1 MQYTI
6 VQSEAISNQAAA
18 TIRNMI
24 INGQILDGERINEVQ
39 LSKKLG
45 ISRTPI
51 REGLGQLAAEQF
63 VRLIPRRGF
72 FAAELSPQEFS
83 ELYDLRP
90 ILDIE
95 ALILGGQPSNFEIDA
110 IEAAN
115 KAFVLSKPGMDAV
128 EADEH
133 FHRLL
138 LARCPNSVLLCI
150 IENLMLRTQRY
161 ELALF
166 RETSPMQHA
175 GDQHEKIITSLRKQN
190 MAKAAK
196 HLRDNLTSGKAPILA
211 WLSARSE

>member
-6 VQSEAISNQAAA
+6 LRNTPVSNQAAA
-18 TIRNMI
+18 TIRTMI

-51 REGLGQLAAEQF
+51 REGLGQLVAEQF

-72 FAAELSPQEFS
+72 FAFELTPQEFS

-90 ILDIE
+90 ILDVE
-95 ALILGGQPSNFEIDA
+95 ALILGGQPSDIEIDA

-115 KAFVLSKPGMDAV
+115 KVFLSSRSGLASV
-128 EADEH
+128 EADEA
-133 FHRLL
+133 FHRILL
-138 LARCPNSVLLCI
+138 TRCPNRVLLSY

-166 RETSPMQHA
+166 RETMPVEHA
-175 GDQHEKIITSLRKQN
+175 GDQHNRIIRALRNKNMTMAAEHLRK
-190 MAKAAK
+190 
-196 HLRDNLTSGKAPILA
+196 NLTSGKGPILD